1 MGAHKNPNFGVS
13 QELVPNVQLIGVLE
27 QMEFVSL
34 ALIAEVG
41 ATLAGFATM
50 MSALNRNR
58 DNSTAMWGV
67 VLLGLLAMVFSFLG
81 LRFAGSANAIRVIAA
96 LLFVVSFLVMM
107 HALREA
113 VRGTRDN
120 MRRAQE
126 KSIRSDDDIP
136 SLVLGSSAA
145 LCSTLPPSMAIL
157 VATNA
162 FPESAKLIY
171 ELALLSL
178 ILVAA
183 LLMLYLTWRTLGAR
197 IAPVDTQEDRAQ
209 SRSELL

>member
-1 MGAHKNPNFGVS
+1 
-13 QELVPNVQLIGVLE
+13 
-27 QMEFVSL
+27 MEFVNL

-50 MSALNRNR
+50 TSALNRNR

-81 LRFAGSANAIRVIAA
+81 LRFTGSADAIRVIAA

-113 VRGTRDN
+113 VRGARES
-120 MRRAQE
+120 MSRAQE
-126 KSIRSDDDIP
+126 NSIRSDDDIP
-136 SLVLGSSAA
+136 SMVLGSGAA
-145 LCSTLPPSMAIL
+145 LCSILPPSMAIL

-162 FPESAKLIY
+162 FPESSKFVY
-171 ELALLSL
+171 ELALQSL
-178 ILVAA
+178 LLQAA
-183 LLMLYLTWRTLGAR
+183 LLMLYLTWRTLGPGT
-197 IAPVDTQEDRAQ
+197 APVDT
-209 SRSELL
+209 

>member
-1 MGAHKNPNFGVS
+1 
-13 QELVPNVQLIGVLE
+13 
-27 QMEFVSL
+27 MEFVNL

-50 MSALNRNR
+50 TFALNRNR

-67 VLLGLLAMVFSFLG
+67 VLLGLLAMIFSFLG
-81 LRFAGSANAIRVIAA
+81 LRFADSDDAIRVLAA
-96 LLFVVSFLVMM
+96 LLFVASFLNMM

-126 KSIRSDDDIP
+126 TSIRSDDDIT

-171 ELALLSL
+171 ELALQSL
-178 ILVAA
+178 ILEAA
-183 LLMLYLTWRTLGAR
+183 LLMLYLTWRTLGAK
-197 IAPVDTQEDRAQ
+197 IAPVDT
-209 SRSELL
+209 